1 MISKSEDGLMDYLT
15 NFNKYTSDSIAAAVA
30 ELRTRGKKFTDE
42 ELSDIKSKIETRKK
56 AEGEDDALYVTK
68 SWKDEGVTDPNAPL
82 FYTKST
88 IGFFS
93 TLFSVLFGAVL
104 LAHNINDTKKKLI
117 VIGFGTI
124 YTALT
129 IFIFS
134 LIPSDLQIRFLYLT
148 GLVNAGGGLGLTTT
162 FWDKFIGKE
171 IKYRAKPP
179 WIPLI
184 IALLIA
190 MPIVLTIIY
199 G

>member
-1 MISKSEDGLMDYLT
+1 MSTKSEDGLMDYLT
-15 NFNKYTSDSIAAAVA
+15 NFNKYTPDSITAAVD
-30 ELRTRGKKFTDE
+30 ELRRRGKHFNDE

-56 AEGEDDALYVTK
+56 AEREDDELFVTK

-82 FYTKST
+82 LYTKAT
-88 IGFFS
+88 IRFFS

-104 LAHNINDTKKKLI
+104 LAYNINDTKKKLI

-129 IFIFS
+129 IFIFN

-148 GLVNAGGGLGLTTT
+148 ALVNAGGGLGLTTT

-184 IALLIA
+184 ISFMITL
-190 MPIVLTIIY
+190 PIVLAIIY